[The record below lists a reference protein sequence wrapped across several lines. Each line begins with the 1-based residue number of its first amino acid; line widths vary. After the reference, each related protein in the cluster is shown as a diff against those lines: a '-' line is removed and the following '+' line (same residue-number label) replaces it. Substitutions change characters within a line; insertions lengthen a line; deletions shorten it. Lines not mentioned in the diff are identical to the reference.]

1 MSLSSL
7 PFLRVPNQPLDFAAK
22 TDKCSIWRLVSW
34 DSRSRKANNFKSKTN
49 KLGCSSCV
57 KMCATASGYRAAE
70 ISSSGAYEKSKRV
83 WIWTQSKQVMT
94 CAIERGWNTFLF
106 SSKHRQL
113 AEEWSSIAKINP
125 LFIEEGEVL
134 DGENERVARILEVWS
149 PQELQQLQPESRQPD
164 NIIIDLLDWQII
176 PAENIVAAFQGGP
189 NTVFAVAKTSS
200 EAQIFLEALERG
212 IGGVVLKVE
221 DVETV
226 LALKDYFDRKNE
238 ASNLLTLAKAT
249 VTRVQVAGMGDR
261 VCVDLCSLMRP
272 GEGLLVCF

>member
-113 AEEWSSIAKINP
+113 AEEWSY
-125 LFIEEGEVL
+125 
-134 DGENERVARILEVWS
+134 
-149 PQELQQLQPESRQPD
+149 
-164 NIIIDLLDWQII
+164 IIS
-176 PAENIVAAFQGGP
+176 FG
-189 NTVFAVAKTSS
+189 
-200 EAQIFLEALERG
+200 
-212 IGGVVLKVE
+212 
-221 DVETV
+221 
-226 LALKDYFDRKNE
+226 
-238 ASNLLTLAKAT
+238 
-249 VTRVQVAGMGDR
+249 
-261 VCVDLCSLMRP
+261 
-272 GEGLLVCF
+272 